1 MLQSKNKLEET
12 LQRAIVNL
20 DDRKEVL
27 KKLLDKYNF
36 PIDFSSDV
44 LTFRKRIGELDAFQL
59 FVFTDILVPRV
70 LEKYFSPDEIKMF
83 KNDKWENKKKPN
95 VLRFKALEVDGEH
108 WIGISDVK
116 SLMELRDFQ
125 LIHYNGDTQRA
136 LKQVIRDGNIILQPY
151 LNNTAVNEICELYK
165 SNKFI
170 PNTITLNMP
179 EDVDYKY
186 IKGSSELEIYD
197 LDHFDITDG
206 YHRYVA
212 MGNVYDNVEGFN
224 YPIELRIT
232 KFSEEHARQFIYQE
246 EKKKKMRRIDANYMN
261 RYDYGNTIVRKLN
274 DKSNL
279 ANQINNANGYIEAP
293 YLALC
298 INRIW
303 KPNDNKDAV
312 VYAAEIRKA
321 LDEFTEEY
329 TDYLGRSWERREILC
344 IFYGFFRKLTPK
356 QNVDLLTYISE
367 HYPEID
373 NKSIVRKKYIDILEK
388 EVRRYV

>member
-20 DDRKEVL
+20 DDRKEIL

-95 VLRFKALEVDGEH
+95 VLRFKALEVDSEH

-246 EKKKKMRRIDANYMN
+246 DHKTKMRRIDANYMN
-261 RYDYGNTIVRKLN
+261 RYDYGNIIVRKLN

-279 ANQINNANGYIEAP
+279 ANQITNANSYIEAP

-356 QNVDLLTYISE
+356 QNVNLLTYISE